1 MTDSSRVSAADR
13 AAGQVEQI
21 VGAAQKAADQIVSD
35 ARAERDKLIAAG
47 RKDVEKELEAARKEA
62 ILLTQDARR
71 DVEDMIGDAKR
82 EAADLRAQ
90 TDRAVEGRV
99 ANAEKAAAE
108 VLAEAR
114 ALTGG
119 LRQLGRS
126 LEEQAEKILRDV
138 QAAHKRM
145 QADLR
150 VGPSLARDGGSE
162 PDLRLPPRSSD
173 EPERPERRTRSA
185 RDDDREPPSDSDSP
199 FEVPSW
205 IGRDG

>member
-1 MTDSSRVSAADR
+1 MTEPSRFSAADH

-21 VGAAQKAADQIVSD
+21 VGAAQKAADQIVAEANAEREK
-35 ARAERDKLIAAG
+35 ARADAHKIA
-47 RKDVEKELEAARKEA
+47 DKELEAARKEA

-71 DVEDMIGDAKR
+71 DIEDMLSDARR
-82 EAADLRAQ
+82 EASDLRAQ

-99 ANAEKAAAE
+99 AGAEKAAAE
-108 VLAEAR
+108 VLSEAR

-119 LRQLGRS
+119 LRQLGKA

-150 VGPSLARDGGSE
+150 VDSGPARESFSE
-162 PDLRLPPRSSD
+162 PELRASRTQD
-173 EPERPERRTRSA
+173 EPERPERRPRPA
-185 RDDDREPPSDSDSP
+185 RDLERDSDGDSDSP

-205 IGRDG
+205 VGRDG